1 MQTCPIGDLPLLLHH
16 PAAVL
21 PPPSTPNP
29 ASWWEVA
36 MPPSSSPHLRGS
48 QPDRTG
54 HRPPAPIMVAP
65 NTGPCPGHN
74 PSPHHRSFLFLG
86 WSSVTEGA
94 LHTRQDRGKVGSSS
108 CGGEG
113 IGTETGGLLARQ
125 RRPGLSRSQG
135 KLSVRAALGMATRW
149 VYSAEIQVLGHLSVP
164 MLADTCLWLLLAP
177 WHQNTRQ

>member
-1 MQTCPIGDLPLLLHH
+1 
-16 PAAVL
+16 
-21 PPPSTPNP
+21 
-29 ASWWEVA
+29 

-113 IGTETGGLLARQ
+113 IGTKTGGLLARQ

-164 MLADTCLWLLLAP
+164 MLGEGETGDSESSGKGQRDQEKAGKVGEDDQTRWGSCWGHQESRCLGKVD
-177 WHQNTRQ
+177 RGGRI